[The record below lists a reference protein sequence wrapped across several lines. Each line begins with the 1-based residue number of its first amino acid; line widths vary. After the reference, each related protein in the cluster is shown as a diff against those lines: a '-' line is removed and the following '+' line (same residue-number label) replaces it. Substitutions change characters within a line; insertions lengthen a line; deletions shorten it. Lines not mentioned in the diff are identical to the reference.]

1 MQTPRA
7 TGPTGACVSTSLF
20 FTQPPDPNQDPF
32 LGPTASKT
40 KIGNTMHI
48 IPTLRHATGL
58 ILVALTL
65 LAVRAASADDL
76 TSDSR
81 RARQQL
87 VAQNPAAAKANS
99 KALAVLVF
107 PNVVKAGFVFGAQ
120 GGKGILFMHGQPSG
134 RYRTVA
140 ASYGLQAGVQKYGYA
155 LFFMNQKAVDWINTT
170 RGWEIGT
177 GPSVV
182 IVDKGMARSFTTST
196 MHSGIY
202 AFTFDQQGL
211 MAGLGLQGSKIMRID

>member
-1 MQTPRA
+1 MNI
-7 TGPTGACVSTSLF
+7 TSKWKYVPGLM
-20 FTQPPDPNQDPF
+20 
-32 LGPTASKT
+32 LAS
-40 KIGNTMHI
+40 
-48 IPTLRHATGL
+48 
-58 ILVALTL
+58 VALLSIRT
-65 LAVRAASADDL
+65 ASADDL
-76 TSDSR
+76 TSQS
-81 RARQQL
+81 AAGLQQL
-87 VAQNPAAAKANS
+87 VAQNPAAAKCKS
-99 KALAVLVF
+99 KAVAVLVF
-107 PNVVKAGFVFGAQ
+107 PDVVKAGFIFGAQ
-120 GGKGILFMHGQPSG
+120 GGKGILFVHGQPRG

-155 LFFMNQKAVDWINTT
+155 LFLMNQKAVNWVNNT

-182 IVDKGMARSFTTST
+182 IVDKGMARSFTTDT